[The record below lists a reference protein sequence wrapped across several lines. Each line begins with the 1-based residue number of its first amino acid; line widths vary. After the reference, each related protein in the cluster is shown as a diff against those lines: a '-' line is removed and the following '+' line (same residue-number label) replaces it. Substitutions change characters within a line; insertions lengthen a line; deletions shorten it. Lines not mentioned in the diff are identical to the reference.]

1 MYLAHKTPKEESF
14 IVFLP
19 IKNKV
24 IGVRNANKAL
34 GNLAKPPMPKIF
46 ILKDC
51 NQKKSGGF
59 S

>member
-1 MYLAHKTPKEESF
+1 MLAHKTPKEESF
-14 IVFLP
+14 IVLP

-34 GNLAKPPMPKIF
+34 GNLAAKPPMPKIF